1 MRPLDLAVLVTTLTG
16 FVLYGLWRSRGTRDM
31 AGYLV
36 AGRDMPWPM
45 VALSVMATQASAV
58 TFLATPG
65 QGYVGGL
72 SFVQFYFGLPVAMVV
87 LCATLVPLYQRLR
100 VRTAYEYL
108 ERRFDGRTRSLATFL
123 FLMQRGLAAGITL
136 YAPGLV
142 LSVILGLDVRV
153 TCALLGLLVLGTTAL
168 GGARA
173 VAHTQALQFTI
184 IIGAMV
190 LAFVLALRALPQG
203 LGADDALAVAG
214 HLGKLQAVD
223 THFDPRG
230 RYNLWAGL
238 VGGFFLQFSYFGTD
252 QSQVGRYLSAR
263 SSRESRLGL
272 LFNGLFKVP
281 MQAFILLLGVLV
293 FVTYQFAPSP
303 VFFDPAGAA
312 RVRAGTHAAE
322 WDAIER
328 THAAM
333 GIQKR
338 AALTDWLD
346 ARRRGAGVSEPEA
359 RLKQAQAGDKAA
371 RDSAVALLKAAGP
384 ATNTNDTNYV
394 FLHFVLTRMPLGVV
408 GLVLAAI
415 FAASMNS
422 TSSEVHALTSTT
434 MVDVLERLPGVMRR
448 GQGGDQRELLWTR
461 LANVFWVAFAVLFS
475 QIAGRSGSLVE
486 TVNQMGSLFYG
497 TILGL
502 FVTAFLVRRAGGP
515 AVFFAA
521 LLAEAAVLACW
532 KLDLVFWLW
541 FNVVGCVLTVAFA
554 ALLAHLVP
562 AWRAKPEQL
571 PQRPLRP

>member
-1 MRPLDLAVLVTTLTG
+1 MSPVDLAVLVATLAG
-16 FVLYGLWRSRGTRDM
+16 FVGYGLWRSRGTRDM

-36 AGRDMPWPM
+36 AGREIPWPM

-72 SFVQFYFGLPVAMVV
+72 SFVQFYFGLPIAMVV

-100 VRTAYEYL
+100 VRTAYEFL

-123 FLMQRGLAAGITL
+123 FLLQRGLAAGITL

-142 LSVILGLDVRV
+142 LSVILHLDVRL
-153 TCALLGLLVLGTTAL
+153 TCAVLGLLVLGTTAL

-173 VAHTQALQFTI
+173 VAHTQALQFSI
-184 IIGAMV
+184 IIAAMV
-190 LAFVLALRALPQG
+190 LAFVLALRTLPQG
-203 LGADDALAVAG
+203 LGAGDGLAIAG

-223 THFDPRG
+223 MHFDPRG

-238 VGGFFLQFSYFGTD
+238 IGGFFLQFSYFGTD

-293 FVTYQFAPSP
+293 FVTYQFTPAPL
-303 VFFDPAGAA
+303 FFDPAGPARMHASAHAGAWDALERAHAA
-312 RVRAGTHAAE
+312 RAR
-322 WDAIER
+322 DR
-328 THAAM
+328 
-333 GIQKR
+333 R
-338 AALTDWLD
+338 AALTGWHAARKVGD
-346 ARRRGAGVSEPEA
+346 AAAAA
-359 RLKQAQAGDKAA
+359 REDDRLQAAQSADKAA
-371 RDSAVALLKAAGP
+371 RDSAVVLLKASGP

-394 FLHFVLTRMPLGVV
+394 FLHFVLTRLPVGVI

-434 MVDVLERLPGVMRR
+434 MVDVLERLPGVARDER
-448 GQGGDQRELLWTR
+448 RELRWTR
-461 LANVFWVAFAVLFS
+461 LANVFWVGFAVLFS
-475 QIAGRSGSLVE
+475 QVAGRSGSLVE

-515 AVFFAA
+515 AVFLAA
-521 LLAEAAVLACW
+521 LIAEATVLLCW

-541 FNVVGCVLTVAFA
+541 FNVVGCVLTVALAAIFA
-554 ALLAHLVP
+554 QFVP
-562 AWRAKPEQL
+562 AWRAGPEQ
-571 PQRPLRP
+571 REPLQPSA

>member
-1 MRPLDLAVLVTTLTG
+1 MRPLDLGVLIGALTL

-36 AGRDMPWPM
+36 AGREMPWPM

-72 SFVQFYFGLPVAMVV
+72 SFVQFYFGLPIAMVV
-87 LCATLVPLYQRLR
+87 LCATLVPMYQRLR
-100 VRTAYEYL
+100 VRTAYEFL

-123 FLMQRGLAAGITL
+123 FLLQRGLAAGITL

-153 TCALLGLLVLGTTAL
+153 TCALLGVLVLGTTTL

-173 VAHTQALQFTI
+173 VAHTQALQFSI
-184 IIGAMV
+184 IIAAMV
-190 LAFVLALRALPQG
+190 LAFVLALRMLPQG
-203 LGADDALAVAG
+203 LGAGDALAVAG

-238 VGGFFLQFSYFGTD
+238 IGGFFLQLAYFGTD

-293 FVTYQFAPSP
+293 FVTYQFTPAP

-312 RVRAGTHAAE
+312 RMHASPRAAAWDAAERAHAA
-322 WDAIER
+322 
-328 THAAM
+328 AAVR
-333 GIQKR
+333 KR
-338 AALTDWLD
+338 AALTDWLA
-346 ARRRGAGVSEPEA
+346 ARHRGTSAPVAEA
-359 RLKQAQAGDKAA
+359 RLQQAQAGEQAA
-371 RDSAVALLKAAGP
+371 RDSAVALLKASGP

-434 MVDVLERLPGVMRR
+434 MVDVLERLPGVRR
-448 GQGGDQRELLWTR
+448 DEKRELLMTR
-461 LANVFWVAFAVLFS
+461 FANLFWVGFAVLFS
-475 QIAGRSGSLVE
+475 QVAGRSGSLVE

-497 TILGL
+497 TMLGL
-502 FVTAFLVRRAGGP
+502 FATAFLVRRAGGP
-515 AVFFAA
+515 AVFLAA
-521 LLAEAAVLACW
+521 VLAEAAVLACW
-532 KLDLVFWLW
+532 KFDLVFWLW
-541 FNVVGCVLTVAFA
+541 FNVVGCVLTVVLAALFA
-554 ALLAHLVP
+554 AMVP
-562 AWRAKPEQL
+562 AWRAKPEQ
-571 PQRPLRP
+571 PQPLRP